1 MSKLEQITCEC
12 DTEVAC
18 CTALNTEPIDTVQ
31 AEDLAEAFHALGDS
45 SRMAIVHL
53 IAATGQAVC
62 VVDVERHLPLS
73 QSTVSYHL
81 KTLLDAGVINREKR
95 SKWNYY
101 SLNPDRLAH
110 ITRAIADF
118 HQQAAAAAT
127 RTSTP

>member
-1 MSKLEQITCEC
+1 MSKLGQITCEC
-12 DTEVAC
+12 DTETAC
-18 CTALNTEPIDTVQ
+18 CTALNTDPIDTVQ

-45 SRMAIVHL
+45 YRMAIVHL
-53 IAATGQAVC
+53 IAATGEAVC

-81 KTLLDAGVINREKR
+81 KTLLDAGVIDREKR

-110 ITRAIADF
+110 LTQAMADF
-118 HQQAAAAAT
+118 HDRAAT
-127 RTSTP
+127 ATTEARTP

>member
-1 MSKLEQITCEC
+1 MPKLEQITCEC

-45 SRMAIVHL
+45 YRMAIVHL

-62 VVDVERHLPLS
+62 AVDVERHLPLS

-81 KTLLDAGVINREKR
+81 KTLLDAGVIDRKKR
-95 SKWNYY
+95 GRWNYY
-101 SLNPDRLAH
+101 SLNPARLAYL
-110 ITRAIADF
+110 TEAMAGFQKRAVDAEELS
-118 HQQAAAAAT
+118 
-127 RTSTP
+127 RL